1 MLCVL
6 LLLLFALVRFHLC
19 PSEIEGILHGFKNIR
34 RIVIDARYNMRRF
47 TLHVYPF
54 ENRGIVRNRI
64 ETGDVEEE
72 VLFTLHSSNS
82 PFGEERADVVAI
94 AH

>member
-1 MLCVL
+1 MLSVL

-19 PSEIEGILHGFKNIR
+19 PGEVEGILHGFKDIR
-34 RIVIDARYNMRRF
+34 RIVIDARYNVRRF

-54 ENRGIVRNRI
+54 ENGGIVRNRI

-72 VLFTLHSSNS
+72 VFLALHSANA
-82 PFGEERADVVAI
+82 PFGEERANVVAI